1 MLDGVIWEWTSA
13 IWYCV
18 VEFGA
23 IWCHMVEHGTIWLDV
38 VPYGWVRCYM
48 VRCDVV
54 EMWVTIPSKA
64 RGVQDCN
71 KTPVWTKH
79 SV

>member
-1 MLDGVIWEWTSA
+1 
-13 IWYCV
+13 
-18 VEFGA
+18 
-23 IWCHMVEHGTIWLDV
+23 
-38 VPYGWVRCYM
+38 